1 MNHVTSLMIHP
12 IHINTYIVNKTKL
25 EFQTDFV
32 FCFSFC
38 YVVQLLY
45 AKPPMPDITRNTL
58 QLTAQTRT

>member
-38 YVVQLLY
+38 YVV
-45 AKPPMPDITRNTL
+45 
-58 QLTAQTRT
+58 